1 VFDPDFKRGDDIWR
15 YVTIENSYTAGIF
28 AGFGSLVEYL
38 RLENLYDGCD
48 CSGIQRNGSSTL
60 YSTTRY
66 TWIINAPGLNGMRF
80 DSSKGGNHGDIYNVV
95 SIGNHRGFR
104 LKGDYHD
111 VYHVTAYDN
120 NGHDISLP
128 EIKFWGLDVES
139 KDHLG
144 NWNSNLYNS
153 IAEES
158 LQCTSRLC
166 RPGGI
171 KPWTDTV
178 EIHGQTQSLTNISTV
193 EIVYKI

>member
-1 VFDPDFKRGDDIWR
+1 MYPTFENVLFRYNDWFADSARYVVPGRNCKGNRLDPDFKRGDDIWR

-80 DSSKGGNHGDIYNVV
+80 DSAAGGNHGDIYNVV

-128 EIKFWGLDVES
+128 EIQI
-139 KDHLG
+139 LG
-144 NWNSNLYNS
+144 S
-153 IAEES
+153 
-158 LQCTSRLC
+158 
-166 RPGGI
+166 
-171 KPWTDTV
+171 
-178 EIHGQTQSLTNISTV
+178 
-193 EIVYKI
+193 